1 MRTPKECASVL
12 AEIYDKA
19 FGDKQSGGYRIDRD
33 ALRNITGRPIFHQTV
48 IEDAADWLVER
59 GLILIDRDHY
69 FVIMR
74 PAVLDGIRE
83 VPDDVLAAYHHPVSF
98 GGPYDN

>member
-1 MRTPKECASVL
+1 MRTPKECASFL

-19 FGDKQSGGYRIDRD
+19 FGDKQSGAHRIDRD
-33 ALRNITGRPIFHQTV
+33 ALRNITGRPVFHQTV

-59 GLILIDRDHY
+59 GLMLIDRDQY
-69 FVIMR
+69 FVVMR
-74 PAVLDGIRE
+74 PTVLDRIRQ
-83 VPDDVLAAYHHPVSF
+83 VPDDVLATYHHPVSF